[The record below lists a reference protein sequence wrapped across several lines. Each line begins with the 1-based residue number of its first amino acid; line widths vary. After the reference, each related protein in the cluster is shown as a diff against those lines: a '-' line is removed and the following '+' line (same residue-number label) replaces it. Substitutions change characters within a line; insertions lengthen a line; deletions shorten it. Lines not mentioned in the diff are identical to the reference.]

1 MASRLRFGKPSPNP
15 TSIPDPGEEKGG
27 EGGEAREP
35 EGKRPELT
43 NLGGGSEVAHIPR
56 FMAREAAWEVFEELD
71 KRIPWTRPTIRVFGR
86 SAVQVAAAIPS
97 LLPFSR
103 SSSRFRFRP
112 SFRLTVIPLR

>member
-15 TSIPDPGEEKGG
+15 ASIPDPGEEKGG
-27 EGGEAREP
+27 EGGEAR
-35 EGKRPELT
+35 KPELT
-43 NLGGGSEVAHIPR
+43 NLGGGSAVAHIPR